1 MADLRRLEHLRF
13 LADSNTS
20 ASWPEAIDEA
30 FWRWRAPARGP
41 LRCVTGPLS
50 TPRCATYERNRG
62 PGFFRDRL
70 ETALHALPKKS
81 ARGLRVVVWP
91 LDAKIVART
100 GIIRVETPYSW
111 WWRMPFVT

>member
-1 MADLRRLEHLRF
+1 MLE
-13 LADSNTS
+13 DSG
-20 ASWPEAIDEA
+20 P
-30 FWRWRAPARGP
+30 RPAQVRD
-41 LRCVTGPLS
+41 GPLS

-100 GIIRVETPYSW
+100 GIICVETPYSW
-111 WWRMPFVT
+111 WWRGPL